1 MHLFSG
7 DNLLLMLRIRS
18 SCFKWKDG
26 KEGGLLGSR
35 CRWCPS
41 VCDSGFRAEEDTVY
55 LAYLY
60 MRFTQ
65 VRCRSQILIVFG
77 GGHYD
82 GES

>member
-1 MHLFSG
+1 MRLFSG
-7 DNLLLMLRIRS
+7 GNLLLMLRIRS
-18 SCFKWKDG
+18 RCFKWKDV
-26 KEGGLLGSR
+26 KEGGLLGGH
-35 CRWCPS
+35 CCWCPT
-41 VCDSGFRAEEDTVY
+41 VCDSGFRAEDDAVY

-77 GGHYD
+77 GHYD